1 MSNNWFSRS
10 YNIVLYIT
18 LSKDFHIFVCTC
30 IYIKTCQSVAYKKEI
45 TITLTFDPQGHIKT
59 CQSVAYKKEITIT
72 LNFDPQGHKFDFLYH
87 TILSCTELFLKT
99 FIFLYAYTLGHV
111 RVLHIRMKSLTD
123 LWPQGQKLIFLSCKF
138 QILYVYIF
146 KLDQVSSKKMSSL

>member
-45 TITLTFDPQGHIKT
+45 TITLT
-59 CQSVAYKKEITIT
+59 
-72 LNFDPQGHKFDFLYH
+72 FDPQGHKFDFLYH